1 MTKPELKTQN
11 DLKNLLQSFKQAT
24 EFWIQSIN
32 INKFDEINGFTT
44 TTIDNPQ
51 QELIKLIK
59 LIKAHTTKVGIIF
72 KPTNLFKDPNV
83 AYNTLEE
90 LSETLVLTI
99 SIINQ
104 LENEQQEE
112 EEAEANKEQKKISKI
127 SKIFYD
133 EIIDQIKLLFSSIIE
148 LNQELIIII
157 NNENEKDKTNEDGED
172 NDDDDD
178 AGRLISVGKIWS
190 NCDSLDQLLNEGDL
204 GLLTTKIKQ
213 SISLLDD
220 GFEEFV
226 TWANNPEE
234 IEDDPFGF
242 SDDEEEEEEEEQDD
256 DNDNDSLHSIID
268 TKELSE
274 FANKW
279 VKKLN

>member
-24 EFWIQSIN
+24 EFWLSIN

-112 EEAEANKEQKKISKI
+112 EEAEANKEQKKILRFQK
-127 SKIFYD
+127 FFMM
-133 EIIDQIKLLFSSIIE
+133 KLL
-148 LNQELIIII
+148 
-157 NNENEKDKTNEDGED
+157 
-172 NDDDDD
+172 
-178 AGRLISVGKIWS
+178 
-190 NCDSLDQLLNEGDL
+190 
-204 GLLTTKIKQ
+204 IK
-213 SISLLDD
+213 
-220 GFEEFV
+220 
-226 TWANNPEE
+226 
-234 IEDDPFGF
+234 
-242 SDDEEEEEEEEQDD
+242 
-256 DNDNDSLHSIID
+256 
-268 TKELSE
+268 
-274 FANKW
+274 
-279 VKKLN
+279 

>member
-1 MTKPELKTQN
+1 ML
-11 DLKNLLQSFKQAT
+11 
-24 EFWIQSIN
+24 
-32 INKFDEINGFTT
+32 
-44 TTIDNPQ
+44 
-51 QELIKLIK
+51 
-59 LIKAHTTKVGIIF
+59 
-72 KPTNLFKDPNV
+72 
-83 AYNTLEE
+83 
-90 LSETLVLTI
+90 
-99 SIINQ
+99 
-104 LENEQQEE
+104 
-112 EEAEANKEQKKISKI
+112 
-127 SKIFYD
+127 
-133 EIIDQIKLLFSSIIE
+133 
-148 LNQELIIII
+148 
-157 NNENEKDKTNEDGED
+157 
-172 NDDDDD
+172 
-178 AGRLISVGKIWS
+178 GKYGQT
-190 NCDSLDQLLNEGDL
+190 DSLDQLLNEGDL

-279 VKKLN
+279 VKN

>member
-112 EEAEANKEQKKISKI
+112 EEEAEANKEQKKISKI
-127 SKIFYD
+127 SKIFMM
-133 EIIDQIKLLFSSIIE
+133 KLL
-148 LNQELIIII
+148 
-157 NNENEKDKTNEDGED
+157 
-172 NDDDDD
+172 
-178 AGRLISVGKIWS
+178 
-190 NCDSLDQLLNEGDL
+190 
-204 GLLTTKIKQ
+204 IK
-213 SISLLDD
+213 
-220 GFEEFV
+220 
-226 TWANNPEE
+226 
-234 IEDDPFGF
+234 
-242 SDDEEEEEEEEQDD
+242 
-256 DNDNDSLHSIID
+256 
-268 TKELSE
+268 
-274 FANKW
+274 
-279 VKKLN
+279 

>member
-1 MTKPELKTQN
+1 M
-11 DLKNLLQSFKQAT
+11 
-24 EFWIQSIN
+24 IQSIN

-104 LENEQQEE
+104 LENEQ
-112 EEAEANKEQKKISKI
+112 KKKKPKPIKNRR
-127 SKIFYD
+127 KFLRFQNFYD

-190 NCDSLDQLLNEGDL
+190 NS
-204 GLLTTKIKQ
+204 
-213 SISLLDD
+213 
-220 GFEEFV
+220 GF
-226 TWANNPEE
+226 
-234 IEDDPFGF
+234 IR
-242 SDDEEEEEEEEQDD
+242 
-256 DNDNDSLHSIID
+256 SII
-268 TKELSE
+268 K
-274 FANKW
+274 
-279 VKKLN
+279 